1 MGDER
6 INLDYISKW
15 RWALAQM
22 AQYCIDNRLR
32 TPLGKPAETFLK
44 FESNSDIMFLFL
56 IRKCPYIILNKQST
70 YSFDLYGR
78 GSCGDEKKAELKK
91 KAKP

>member
-44 FESNSDIMFLFL
+44 FENEIRRLALSSLTRKHANSGASSNPALDPSPTRSGVPD
-56 IRKCPYIILNKQST
+56 K
-70 YSFDLYGR
+70 
-78 GSCGDEKKAELKK
+78 EKDGCNSSAS
-91 KAKP
+91 